1 MIETRHWERNARLIF
16 KYVVVAFFVPIA
28 SSFSPATPTHISPSF
43 SCLNAVEASSSNKQ
57 GPHDVIDQSTL
68 TLLEHIQFDVP
79 DHEHTL
85 DFYLKL
91 LGCGLDPRTAV
102 NLMDN
107 EEIFVEEE
115 LIWPN
120 CGASQFHLVKGK
132 TAQVLPGHIGLRYKS
147 LKGLKERLVA
157 MDSTESYKKCFTS
170 CKITKDSTGKEFI
183 KIQDRYGNI
192 FHCREGPEKGTELRQ
207 PILSSSQT
215 EAFGD
220 IAIKY
225 GMKESECRGIDYI
238 ELNCPIGTSAKIA
251 SFYDAVF
258 DATTSVVENS
268 GQSVALVA
276 FGAVDNNGRASQYL
290 IFRESS
296 SEIPEYNGL
305 HMAVYVG
312 QSQRDFEQ
320 AFRNAE
326 MAGIIWVNPRFSD
339 KVETLDE
346 ARSLLQFRFKD
357 IVDLKSGEPIFY
369 LEHEIR
375 SVEHESWP
383 GKK

>member
-1 MIETRHWERNARLIF
+1 MWLFLRF
-16 KYVVVAFFVPIA
+16 VALVIPIV
-28 SSFSPATPTHISPSF
+28 SSFSPVIPTNISPPF
-43 SCLNAVEASSSNKQ
+43 SCINALKSSSSDTQ
-57 GPHDVIDQSTL
+57 QPVGTIDQSTL

-79 DHEHTL
+79 NHEHVL

-91 LGCGLDPRTAV
+91 LGCGIDTRTAV
-102 NLMDN
+102 NLVDN
-107 EEIFVEEE
+107 DKIFVEED

-120 CGASQFHLVKGK
+120 CGASQFHLVKGAP
-132 TAQVLPGHIGLRYKS
+132 TQVLPGHIGLRYKS
-147 LKGLKERLVA
+147 LEGIKERLFA
-157 MDSTESYKKCFTS
+157 MDSIESNEKCFTS
-170 CKITKDSTGKEFI
+170 YEITNDPTGKELI

-192 FHCREGPEKGTELRQ
+192 FHCREGAEKETKLQQ
-207 PILSSSQT
+207 PILSSSEIEEFGEIAT
-215 EAFGD
+215 E
-220 IAIKY
+220 Y
-225 GMKESECRGIDYI
+225 GMEESECRGIDYV
-238 ELNCPIGTSAKIA
+238 ELNCPTGTARKIA
-251 SFYDAVF
+251 SFYDSVF
-258 DATTSVVENS
+258 DATTNVIENG

-276 FGAVDNNGRASQYL
+276 FGDVDNNGRASQYL
-290 IFRESS
+290 IFRETS

-312 QSQRDFEQ
+312 QSQKDFEQ

-326 MAGIIWVNPRFSD
+326 LAGIVWINPRFSD

-346 ARSLLQFRFKD
+346 ARSLMQFRFKD

-375 SVEHESWP
+375 SVEHEFWP